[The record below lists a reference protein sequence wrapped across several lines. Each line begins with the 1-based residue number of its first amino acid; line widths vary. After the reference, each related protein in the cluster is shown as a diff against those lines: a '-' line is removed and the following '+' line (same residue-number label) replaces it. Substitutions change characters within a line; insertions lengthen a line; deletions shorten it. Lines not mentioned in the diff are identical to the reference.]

1 MVTMSPRGSLWM
13 ALETVTMRNMI
24 GLMVVAAMTGT
35 GCSTSTPNTL
45 VDNSVAAQVAR
56 SVPTGAAASASPMSA
71 QAITDA
77 QGLNNNSSVASIL
90 NGLAAMNQVATQ
102 KTNQPGVPS
111 SLTVGDLITAF
122 NKGLQQP
129 NATTSALNTSHQ
141 KIGFTQGVVGPGPLF
156 PPTMNGQN
164 LQAQRVPALTTPY

>member
-1 MVTMSPRGSLWM
+1 
-13 ALETVTMRNMI
+13 MRKMI
-24 GLMVVAAMTGT
+24 GLLVVAAMMGA
-35 GCSTSTPNTL
+35 GCSSSAQKTL

-56 SVPTGAAASASPMSA
+56 SVPTGAAASASPMAA

-77 QGLNNNSSVASIL
+77 QGVNNNSSVAGIL

-122 NKGLQQP
+122 NKGSQQP
-129 NATTSALNTSHQ
+129 NAITSAAGTSHQ
-141 KIGFTQGVVGPGPLF
+141 KIGFTQGVVGPGAMF
-156 PPTMNGQN
+156 GPTMNGQK
-164 LQAQRVPALTTPY
+164 LQVQMVPALTTPY

>member
-1 MVTMSPRGSLWM
+1 MVTMSTHGLKM
-13 ALETVTMRNMI
+13 ALETGTMRKMI
-24 GLMVVAAMTGT
+24 GLMVVAAMTGA
-35 GCSTSTPNTL
+35 GCSSSSQKTL

-56 SVPTGAAASASPMSA
+56 SVPTGAAASASPMAA

-77 QGLNNNSSVASIL
+77 QGVNNNSSVGGIL

-122 NKGLQQP
+122 NKGSQQQNP
-129 NATTSALNTSHQ
+129 ATSIMGTSHQ

-156 PPTMNGQN
+156 PPTMNSQN